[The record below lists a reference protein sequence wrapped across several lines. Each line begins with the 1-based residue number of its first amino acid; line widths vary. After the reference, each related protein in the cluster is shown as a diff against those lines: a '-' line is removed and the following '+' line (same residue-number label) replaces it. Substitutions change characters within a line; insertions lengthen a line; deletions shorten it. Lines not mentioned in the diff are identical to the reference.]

1 MPSIAG
7 QVTIDGAP
15 AGGVYV
21 RLVGP
26 SGEFV
31 SERYTGDD
39 GRFTFHVAPG
49 AWRLEARAAGAR
61 RADRTVEVGPGNGQA
76 VVSLELSRG

>member
-1 MPSIAG
+1 MGAIFGSVTLEG
-7 QVTIDGAP
+7 QP

-21 RLVGP
+21 RLTGP

-49 AWRLEARAAGAR
+49 PWTIEARAAGAETEVRTLEIADGDAQAEIPLR
-61 RADRTVEVGPGNGQA
+61 RSG
-76 VVSLELSRG
+76 